1 MSLDYKLPNQW
12 ITYDDSKYADNVKRW
27 RCILCDTG
35 GAWMYVAR
43 NKDIALHLES
53 EEHLNNELMEKLG
66 GDNGNLQK
74 PWGRHSI

>member
-1 MSLDYKLPNQW
+1 
-12 ITYDDSKYADNVKRW
+12 
-27 RCILCDTG
+27 
-35 GAWMYVAR
+35 MYVAR

-53 EEHLNNELMEKLG
+53 EGHLNNELMEKLG